1 VNNLP
6 YLAVVWAR
14 RGCGVRNR
22 RGPVEEH
29 GNSAVE
35 LQGQQCRAR
44 PTPIRC
50 DRYYLLACAMYVS
63 TCHLSPLTTRTAL
76 RLFRPP
82 ARPLYWWKLNKHA
95 RCLCPWAVQS
105 VQAKHSR
112 SCYDRSRATVAQ
124 RISTCFLVS
133 KGHCTYKDLSC
144 PYMRHH
150 STVPTYVLLHGAQDP
165 LLEEN
170 IMRLVKLSIVELL
183 GWWISRLI
191 SRLMLFYCGRKILYH
206 DW

>member
-1 VNNLP
+1 
-6 YLAVVWAR
+6 
-14 RGCGVRNR
+14 VRWNCR
-22 RGPVEEH
+22 V
-29 GNSAVE
+29 NSA
-35 LQGQQCRAR
+35 GRGR
-44 PTPIRC
+44 PPSDVT
-50 DRYYLLACAMYVS
+50 AT
-63 TCHLSPLTTRTAL
+63 TCLHVLCMCPPPERFL

-105 VQAKHSR
+105 VQTKHSR

-165 LLEEN
+165 LLQEN

-191 SRLMLFYCGRKILYH
+191 SRLMLFYCGRKTLYH
-206 DW
+206 DC